1 MATLNKKTEKRMSE
15 ARLAGGMG
23 MKAAVQDAEALLR
36 RASLACLLWENLAY
50 ENGSDVAK
58 NICELIPQVAPEK
71 VADLAVEAR
80 FTQKLRHL
88 PLLIVAE
95 MAKHETHKPFV
106 AETLA
111 KIIHRADE
119 LTEFLSIYWRNGKT
133 PLSAQVKKGLA
144 KAFGKFD
151 EYGLAKYNRAKD
163 IKLLDVMRLVHPVP
177 KDAEQAALWG
187 RLKSDSLATPDTW
200 EVALSK
206 CHTIQEKKA
215 CWERLL
221 TENKLGALA
230 LLRNLRNMNQADV
243 KPSLIRNALK
253 TANAGMMLPMNF
265 FAAAKHA
272 PDYIREIEDM
282 MLRSCTEM
290 PKLTGHTILVVD
302 VSGSMGACLSGKS
315 EFNRM
320 QAAMSMAVI
329 AAEMCE
335 SVTIYATAGSDS
347 GGTHKTAKVKA
358 NRGFALVEQIEN
370 MKYNLGGG
378 GIFTRQC
385 LEYIKSETKEKPDRI
400 IVFSDSQDCDR
411 RNKIPSPFG
420 VKNYIVDVSAHRHG
434 INYAGIW
441 TSEISGWSENFLRYI
456 AAYESN

>member
-15 ARLAGGMG
+15 TRLAGGMG

-50 ENGSDVAK
+50 EKGSEVAK
-58 NICELIPQVAPEK
+58 NICNLVPQVTPEK
-71 VADLAVEAR
+71 VAGLAVEAR
-80 FTQKLRHL
+80 FAQKLRHL

-95 MAKHETHKPFV
+95 MAKHDSHKGLV

-111 KIIHRADE
+111 KVIHRADE

-144 KAFGKFD
+144 KAFNKFD
-151 EYGLAKYNRAKD
+151 EYQLAKYNRAKD
-163 IKLLDVMRLVHPVP
+163 IKLVDVMRLVHPVP

-187 RLKSDSLATPDTW
+187 RLKNDSLATPDTW

-206 CHTIQEKKA
+206 CHTLDEKKN

-230 LLRNLRNMNQADV
+230 LLRNLRNMNQVGV
-243 KPSLIRNALK
+243 KPSLIRAAMK
-253 TANAGMMLPMNF
+253 TANVGMMLPMNF

-282 MLRSCTEM
+282 MLRSCAEM

-302 VSGSMGACLSGKS
+302 VSGSMGSALSAKS

-347 GGTHKTAKVKA
+347 GGSHKTAKVKA
-358 NRGFALVEQIEN
+358 SRGFGLVDQIQG
-370 MKYNLGGG
+370 MVYSLGGG

-385 LEYIKSETKEKPDRI
+385 LEHIHKETNEKPDRI

-411 RNKIPSPFG
+411 KNSVPSPFG
-420 VKNYIVDVSAHRHG
+420 AKNYIVDVSSHKHG
-434 INYAGIW
+434 VNYAGVW